1 MIYAL
6 VFWVLAAS
14 AQAAIR
20 IGEPVVRVGRDALI
34 IRLEAEPHVVWR
46 SFTLA
51 HPPRLV
57 VDIHGA
63 VLPGRSARWIE
74 NVGNLRDIRAFAHR
88 DGMVRL
94 VFDLRHAEP
103 YQLSAL
109 PGGLTLSLAKTKG
122 HRPAHVATPTPKKR
136 SHTVPVAASRPK
148 AEGSAAH
155 GPAPRLKR
163 VPLVVIHA
171 PRLPPDIVIAI
182 DPGHGGIDSGACG
195 IDHICEKNVVLRIG
209 RDLAARIDATPGFKA
224 FMTRT
229 GNYYVPLRERVALAE
244 AHHAAAF
251 ISIHA
256 NSLPEPEG
264 MDVRGAEIFI
274 LSQHGVSRE
283 ARWLAHSEN
292 AADQAGD
299 LHFGGGGSFLHNILL
314 NMTQNGTRRA
324 SYDLAHDILGQLHHI
339 GPVHIDH
346 VEKANFLVLE
356 SPTIPSV
363 LIETAFISNP
373 HEALR
378 LDEPT
383 YDAHIAYAVWAG
395 IMRDA
400 PRLRARLGMPAGP
413 RVYVVR
419 AGETL
424 SGIAARFHV
433 SLAALRAANSLD
445 GVLVAG
451 TSLRIPSG

>member
-1 MIYAL
+1 VKLRLIMIGTL
-6 VFWVLAAS
+6 VLCGIVAG
-14 AQAAIR
+14 AQAAVR
-20 IGEPVVRVGRDALI
+20 IGRPLVRVSGQALI
-34 IRLEAEPHVVWR
+34 VRLSVNHQIRWK
-46 SFTLA
+46 SFALSNPA
-51 HPPRLV
+51 RVV
-57 VDIHGA
+57 VDLHGA
-63 VLPGRSARWIE
+63 VLAGGNAVWKE
-74 NVGNLRDIRAFAHR
+74 NVGALKDIRAFRHQN
-88 DGMVRL
+88 GMVR
-94 VFDLRHAEP
+94 VVCDLTTSVP
-103 YQLSAL
+103 YQINAL
-109 PGGLTLSLAKTKG
+109 PGGLVVSFPNQAAPEPVSSGRK
-122 HRPAHVATPTPKKR
+122 P
-136 SHTVPVAASRPK
+136 SHPSVQHAAVAAIDP
-148 AEGSAAH
+148 
-155 GPAPRLKR
+155 PP
-163 VPLVVIHA
+163 P
-171 PRLPPDIVIAI
+171 PPDMVIAI

-209 RDLAARIDATPGFKA
+209 QDLAALVNATPGFKA

-229 GNYYVPLRERVALAE
+229 GNYYVPLRERVELAE

-256 NSLPEPEG
+256 NSLPKPDG
-264 MDVRGAEIFI
+264 LDVRGAEIFI

-299 LHFGGGGSFLHNILL
+299 LRFGARSGFLHNILL

-324 SYDLAHDILGQLHHI
+324 SYDLADHILRRLRVF
-339 GPVHIDH
+339 GPVHIGH

-378 LDEPT
+378 LHSPRYDEQM
-383 YDAHIAYAVWAG
+383 AHAIWAG

-400 PRLRARLGMPAGP
+400 AQLRARLGMTPGP
-413 RVYVVR
+413 RLYVVR
-419 AGETL
+419 NGETL

-433 SLAALRAANSLD
+433 SLEALQAANSIHGMLR
-445 GVLVAG
+445 AG
-451 TSLRIPSG
+451 TSLRIPASQNS